1 MDPFGI
7 IAHGAENANSEFN
20 QTVKYGWLEMTAEV
34 QTEPVAGRQQRAKV
48 KNYSKALRIKFT

>member
-20 QTVKYGWLEMTAEV
+20 QTVKYGWLEMTAET
-34 QTEPVAGRQQRAKV
+34 QTVPVAGKLKMEMV
-48 KNYSKALRIKFT
+48 KINRKHRK